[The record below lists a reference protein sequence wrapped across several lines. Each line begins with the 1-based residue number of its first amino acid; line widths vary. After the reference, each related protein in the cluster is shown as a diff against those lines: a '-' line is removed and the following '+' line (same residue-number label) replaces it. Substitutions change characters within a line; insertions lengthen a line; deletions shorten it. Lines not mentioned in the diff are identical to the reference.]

1 MSAAC
6 DYVFLTLAR
15 APTPHPALARRLAEA
30 APALKAAGGEIVGQ
44 WAPQLG
50 WANDEAAVLVR
61 WAGPHGE
68 LGAITALEGVAKA
81 SVEHLEPTIRPGDA
95 ERPPTGGVFVHRWF
109 AVEAGAEDEFV
120 ALSSQ
125 GWDHFEQLFDAKI
138 FGLFRAEPSADDRT
152 AGLSRLLLITRYA
165 DHGVWEASRD
175 PSTEAMQIFLRRQ
188 QLTRRSWA
196 ASTRLVGP
204 PA

>member
-1 MSAAC
+1 VSAAY
-6 DYVFLTLAR
+6 DYVFMTLAR
-15 APTPHPALARRLAEA
+15 APTPHPALARRLADSTPTLA
-30 APALKAAGGEIVGQ
+30 AAGGELVGQ

-61 WAGPHGE
+61 WTGARGGPAAVIGLQGIAE
-68 LGAITALEGVAKA
+68 AR
-81 SVEHLEPTIRPGDA
+81 VEHLAPTIRPADGN
-95 ERPPTGGVFVHRWF
+95 RPIPGGVFVHRWF

-120 ALSSQ
+120 ELSSR
-125 GWDHFEQLFDAKI
+125 GWAHFETLFDAKI
-138 FGLFRAEPSADDRT
+138 FGLFRAARSADDEA
-152 AGLSRLLLITRYA
+152 AGVSRLLLITRYG

-175 PSTEAMQIFLRRQ
+175 PSTEAMQIFMRRQ

-196 ASTRLVGP
+196 ASTRLVEH